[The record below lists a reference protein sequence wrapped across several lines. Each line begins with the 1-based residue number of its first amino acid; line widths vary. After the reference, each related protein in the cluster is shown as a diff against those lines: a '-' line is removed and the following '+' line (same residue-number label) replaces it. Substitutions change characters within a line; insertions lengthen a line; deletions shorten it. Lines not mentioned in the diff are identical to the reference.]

1 MTNKKNKVT
10 NRKKGNIFDGFDSSL
25 LTIPK
30 TGVNVTG
37 GPDLAAITQQGIGKL
52 NGLANA
58 SSAAPSIPGGGG
70 AASAMGL
77 ASGAISIGTD
87 IASNLKVPKVE
98 NQAISAGSNDELMSA
113 FDSYNPIKLGR
124 NSVAGSALKDGMA
137 GASAGMS
144 FGPVGA
150 GIGAGVGLL
159 AGGISAMLGN
169 KARANRETELQS
181 QQNRNFGAK
190 ANQIEDA
197 SDDKVE
203 SQYFAQGGPLSSGS
217 AQFGNGVNAFNNG
230 GTHEQ
235 NPLGGIP
242 QGIGQNNQP
251 NLVEEGEVK
260 FNDYIYSNRLTPSE
274 KILKDLGLPTK
285 YKGKTF
291 GDIANKI
298 SKESE
303 ERPNDPISKNGLN
316 DTMNKLKGA
325 QELLKAQ
332 KEQRKQ
338 HAFANQQLTQQFAK
352 GGKLTSTPISNNN
365 FWGYKENNYT
375 PEYTKAVDNVVNNKW
390 DEAQQYMKSKN
401 VTYASTPETF
411 KAAAYDKK
419 VGEVHKYIKAESDS
433 LLVPSNPTN
442 THSYTHTTDANFYNS
457 GQMSDEEKAQ
467 YDPNTLTRNISKEE
481 FDKAMKTND
490 PVTNSI
496 GAGYRENTFAKG
508 GELPQGIEPNMEQ
521 MMQQVAAWI
530 QQGMSPQQVIRQL
543 VTAGIPAQ
551 QAQQLVQQVAV
562 QQQAQ
567 QQSPQGQGL
576 QLPGQMP
583 GQMMAFGG
591 NIFATKG
598 QIDIRDNRFDNMSPL
613 ESDGPV
619 GINIDKYAHDNGIL
633 GITSKGAL
641 AQPMGINEAVAKDTS
656 RVTYGQG
663 VKTPTTPSFL
673 NDSNMGYLRYAPA
686 VGSGIATL
694 TDALGVTNKPDY
706 EVANTVGGL
715 KVKGERLD
723 NYMGYTPMDREY
735 YQNKLNAN
743 SAATRSG
750 LANASGGNRATL
762 AAGLLGADY
771 NYGENMGNLAQKAE
785 EYNLGQRQ
793 KVEDFNRGTNQFN
806 AQQSNW
812 EQGINNEM
820 AYKGA
825 MLKDQAKNNS
835 LAAKN
840 NNRNNFIGDLGNIGK
855 EAVSRQMI
863 ASNPALYYKMLMD
876 GSVAYKNKKKNGG
889 QLKKKG
895 IDYGF

>member
-10 NRKKGNIFDGFDSSL
+10 NRKKGNIFDGFDNSL
-25 LTIPK
+25 LTTPK
-30 TGVNVTG
+30 VGVNVTG
-37 GPDLAAITQQGIGKL
+37 GPDLSAITQQGVSKL
-52 NGLANA
+52 NGLADA
-58 SSAAPSIPGGGG
+58 SSMTQGIPGGG

-77 ASGAISIGTD
+77 ASGAISIGSD
-87 IASNLKVPKVE
+87 IASNLKVPKV
-98 NQAISAGSNDELMSA
+98 NNTAISAGSNDELMSA
-113 FDSYNPIKLGR
+113 FSTYKPIELGR
-124 NSVAGSALKDGMA
+124 NSVAGSAIKNGMT
-137 GASAGMS
+137 GASAGMAL
-144 FGPVGA
+144 GPVGA

-159 AGGISAMLGN
+159 AGGLSAMFGN
-169 KARANRETELQS
+169 KARANREAQLKTEQLH
-181 QQNRNFGAK
+181 NFGAK
-190 ANQIEDA
+190 VNQIEDA
-197 SDDKVE
+197 SDDKFE

-217 AQFGNGVNAFNNG
+217 AQFSNGVNAFSNG

-242 QGIGQNNQP
+242 QGIGQNNKP

-260 FNDYIYSNRLTPSE
+260 FNNYIYSNRLSPNE
-274 KILKDLGLPTK
+274 KLLKELGLPIK

-291 GDIANKI
+291 GEIANKI

-332 KEQRKQ
+332 KEQRKR
-338 HAFANQQLTQQFAK
+338 HAFANQQLTQQFAN
-352 GGKLTSTPISNNN
+352 GGNLESTPVENTN
-365 FWGYKENNYT
+365 FWGYKDNNYT
-375 PEYTKAVDNVVNNKW
+375 PEYSKAVDNIITNKW
-390 DEAQQYMKSKN
+390 EQAQKYMKDNK
-401 VTYASTPETF
+401 VDYALTPESF
-411 KAAAYDKK
+411 KSAAYDKK
-419 VGEVHKYIKAESDS
+419 VGEVHKYIKSQSE
-433 LLVPSNPTN
+433 PSIPTKQS
-442 THSYTHTTDANFYNS
+442 SYTHTTDRNFYDS
-457 GQMSDEEKAQ
+457 GQMSAEEKAL
-467 YDPNTLTRNISKEE
+467 YDPTTLTRSITKEE
-481 FDKAMKTND
+481 FDKAMKTNY

-496 GAGYRENTFAKG
+496 GAGYRENTFATG
-508 GELPQGIEPNMEQ
+508 GELPQEIEPNMEQ

-530 QQGMSPQQVIRQL
+530 QQGMSPQQIIRQL
-543 VTAGIPAQ
+543 ITAGIPSQ
-551 QAQQLVQQVAV
+551 QAQEIVIQTQQEVSQSQSQEP
-562 QQQAQ
+562 QQEFA
-567 QQSPQGQGL
+567 L
-576 QLPGQMP
+576 
-583 GQMMAFGG
+583 GG
-591 NIFATKG
+591 NLYSERGNLLLRSNVNTVTPNTWNTNSFLNLGNTPDSYLDFVSK
-598 QIDIRDNRFDNMSPL
+598 S
-613 ESDGPV
+613 
-619 GINIDKYAHDNGIL
+619 KYIPQTGNPK
-633 GITSKGAL
+633 TW
-641 AQPMGINEAVAKDTS
+641 VDTS
-656 RVTYGQG
+656 A
-663 VKTPTTPSFL
+663 PTTPVNKSAPIPTVDKSKGIGFGAE
-673 NDSNMGYLRYAPA
+673 SLRYAPA

-694 TDALGVTNKPDY
+694 TDALGITNKPDY
-706 EVANTVGGL
+706 TAADAVGGL
-715 KVKGERLD
+715 KVKAERLN

-743 SAATRSG
+743 SAATRSS

-793 KVEDFNRGTNQFN
+793 KVEEFNRGTNQFN

-820 AYKGA
+820 AFKGI
-825 MLKDQAKNNS
+825 MLKDQAKGDS

-876 GSVAYKNKKKNGG
+876 GSIAYKNKKKNGG